1 MLRRSFKRFSTIL
14 PSGEK
19 AERELS
25 AVEREMVNI
34 KESQFSKLGLYRKK
48 NTNVKTLM
56 KIFQLAQSGNKNDY
70 AACMYCV
77 NHFYNFG
84 VEINHH
90 DFVNRWLALAV
101 ETSRVDEAVQI
112 VKTYNT
118 WIGSPP
124 KVELINILMG
134 MVKLDQCKDLLKS
147 IRENWQIPLNPTS
160 YNIVI
165 SRLLDEGGD
174 VKEAFAIWNDARF
187 MDVVL
192 SERLCLRLVKSLR
205 DASMDSEAILVE
217 TTLASWLP
225 GGMSVDDM

>member
-1 MLRRSFKRFSTIL
+1 MLRRSLKRFSTIL

-48 NTNVKTLM
+48 NTNAKTLI

-118 WIGSPP
+118 WLSSPP
-124 KVELINILMG
+124 KIELINILMG

-165 SRLLDEGGD
+165 SRLLDEVED

-187 MDVVL
+187 MDVIL

-205 DASMDSEAILVE
+205 DASMDSEASLVE
-217 TTLASWLP
+217 TTLTAWLP